1 MKNKKQSVNLDNM
14 FKELNY
20 KRKMEVIDKKLLYTG
35 FINMYEDD
43 SETKN
48 IKHINIVDKQ
58 NGKNKN
64 KFDEDNKFEKVFVYE
79 NNGVINNNEKE
90 NKSLTMKKMIDE
102 NKYYYINN
110 NNNINKKIHKS
121 KLFSKKV
128 NK

>member
-1 MKNKKQSVNLDNM
+1 MKNKKENVNLDNM
-14 FKELNY
+14 FRELNY
-20 KRKMEVIDKKLLYTG
+20 KRKMEEINKKIVYSG

-43 SETKN
+43 SEIKK

-58 NGKNKN
+58 KGKKKN
-64 KFDEDNKFEKVFVYE
+64 KFDDDNKVEKLYVYE

-110 NNNINKKIHKS
+110 NNNIHKKVHKS
-121 KLFSKKV
+121 KLFQKK
-128 NK
+128 